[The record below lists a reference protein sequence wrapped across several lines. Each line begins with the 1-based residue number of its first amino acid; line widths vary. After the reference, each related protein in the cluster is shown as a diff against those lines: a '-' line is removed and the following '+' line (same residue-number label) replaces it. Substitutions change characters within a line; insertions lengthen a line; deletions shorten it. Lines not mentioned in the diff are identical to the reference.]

1 MSIPVLLWL
10 AVTISCDGSPAIFQK
25 PQSVVE
31 SPGGRATLDCFLEE
45 SSNPNFYWYRGQRPG
60 GQLEQLTFSISTGM
74 SQNLGPEHIKGERPK
89 DNTFTLRLTTL
100 LANDTGTYYCAWS
113 RQGSSGYEQTFG
125 AGTKLTVL
133 ESEDDISPP
142 TVTIFDPSAQE
153 LQEKQKVTIVCL
165 VTDFY
170 PDHVNLTWS
179 VDGDE
184 RTKGVKTK
192 EPDLDEAAK
201 KFSLISRLR
210 ITRKEWEKTKEIQ
223 CNVYFDPDK
232 RNYTGTIR
240 GQVCDGSDALK
251 EPYLRSNNLGKLI
264 YILLIFKSTL
274 YGAFITGLMLR
285 KKSMKEKPFA

>member
-1 MSIPVLLWL
+1 MDWL
-10 AVTISCDGSPAIFQK
+10 AVIICLLQMG
-25 PQSVVE
+25 
-31 SPGGRATLDCFLEE
+31 C
-45 SSNPNFYWYRGQRPG
+45 SSAEVRQPWGLALMEGQNAHLKCTQNNGHNEMYWYRQKG
-60 GQLEQLTFSISTGM
+60 GKELQLLFYFNNKVLINKGNITDRFTSDQPELDHSSLKISPA
-74 SQNLGPEHIKGERPK
+74 QPEDSAVYFCASSRAEYQH
-89 DNTFTLRLTTL
+89 TLAR
-100 LANDTGTYYCAWS
+100 N
-113 RQGSSGYEQTFG
+113 QTDC
-125 AGTKLTVL
+125 L

>member
-1 MSIPVLLWL
+1 MQQPWSL
-10 AVTISCDGSPAIFQK
+10 AVVEGQSADLKCTQKKGHNAMFWYRQKARRELQHLFYFNNKVELSKENVDERFTAAQPQADRSSLTISSAK
-25 PQSVVE
+25 PEDSAVYFCA
-31 SPGGRATLDCFLEE
+31 SSLRA
-45 SSNPNFYWYRGQRPG
+45 RG
-60 GQLEQLTFSISTGM
+60 LST
-74 SQNLGPEHIKGERPK
+74 
-89 DNTFTLRLTTL
+89 D
-100 LANDTGTYYCAWS
+100 
-113 RQGSSGYEQTFG
+113 FG
-125 AGTKLTVL
+125 ARNKLTVL
-133 ESEDDISPP
+133 ESKDDISPP

-192 EPDLDEAAK
+192 EPDLDKAAK

-223 CNVYFDPDK
+223 CNVYFDPLK
-232 RNYTGTIR
+232 QNYTGTIR

>member
-1 MSIPVLLWL
+1 MGRTDLCSGITVTQRDHFQIITVGSSAKIHCEHDDASYITILWYRQERHGEKRQLQLIAHSVQGNDPQIEVKEYSIDRPSVKEASLSTPEQKAEDS
-10 AVTISCDGSPAIFQK
+10 AVYFCAARGQAETLYFGQGTRLT
-25 PQSVVE
+25 VVE
-31 SPGGRATLDCFLEE
+31 S
-45 SSNPNFYWYRGQRPG
+45 
-60 GQLEQLTFSISTGM
+60 
-74 SQNLGPEHIKGERPK
+74 K
-89 DNTFTLRLTTL
+89 
-100 LANDTGTYYCAWS
+100 
-113 RQGSSGYEQTFG
+113 
-125 AGTKLTVL
+125 
-133 ESEDDISPP
+133 DDISPP

-192 EPDLDEAAK
+192 EPDLDKAAK

-223 CNVYFDPDK
+223 CNVYFDPLK
-232 RNYTGTIR
+232 QNYTGTIR

>member
-1 MSIPVLLWL
+1 MDSLHDICLFLSQDAPVLRSGNHWGL
-10 AVTISCDGSPAIFQK
+10 ALMEGQNAHLKCTQNNGHNEMYWYRQKGGKELQLLFYFNNKVLINKGNITDRFTSDQPELDHSSLKISPAQPEDSAVYFCASSYRGASTAETLYFGQGTRLT
-25 PQSVVE
+25 VVE
-31 SPGGRATLDCFLEE
+31 S
-45 SSNPNFYWYRGQRPG
+45 
-60 GQLEQLTFSISTGM
+60 
-74 SQNLGPEHIKGERPK
+74 K
-89 DNTFTLRLTTL
+89 
-100 LANDTGTYYCAWS
+100 
-113 RQGSSGYEQTFG
+113 
-125 AGTKLTVL
+125 
-133 ESEDDISPP
+133 DDISPP

-192 EPDLDEAAK
+192 EPDLDKAAK

-223 CNVYFDPDK
+223 CNVYFDPLK
-232 RNYTGTIR
+232 QNYTGTIR

>member
-1 MSIPVLLWL
+1 MCFPACWPLVSQMKNCLEQSLPYVVVRKKDLPLSVTCVLKDASYSWL
-10 AVTISCDGSPAIFQK
+10 S
-25 PQSVVE
+25 
-31 SPGGRATLDCFLEE
+31 
-45 SSNPNFYWYRGQRPG
+45 WYVQNLQ
-60 GQLEQLTFSISTGM
+60 GQLHF
-74 SQNLGPEHIKGERPK
+74 LG
-89 DNTFTLRLTTL
+89 TTREPGDME
-100 LANDTGTYYCAWS
+100 NSAW
-113 RQGSSGYEQTFG
+113 QGSSYSVERVSGMQLKLEVKNVTESQTIYCSCSEPDTYNSPLSFG
-125 AGTKLTVL
+125 EGTRLAVL
-133 ESEDDISPP
+133 ESKDDISPP

-192 EPDLDEAAK
+192 EPDLDKAAK

-223 CNVYFDPDK
+223 CNVYFDPLK
-232 RNYTGTIR
+232 QNYTGTIR

>member
-1 MSIPVLLWL
+1 MY
-10 AVTISCDGSPAIFQK
+10 F
-25 PQSVVE
+25 
-31 SPGGRATLDCFLEE
+31 GR
-45 SSNPNFYWYRGQRPG
+45 
-60 GQLEQLTFSISTGM
+60 
-74 SQNLGPEHIKGERPK
+74 
-89 DNTFTLRLTTL
+89 NTT
-100 LANDTGTYYCAWS
+100 
-113 RQGSSGYEQTFG
+113 
-125 AGTKLTVL
+125 TVL

>member
-1 MSIPVLLWL
+1 MDTMTNVSGTRQKGGQELQLLFYFNNKVLLNKGKCSMSRFTSDQPQL
-10 AVTISCDGSPAIFQK
+10 DHSSLTISSAK
-25 PQSVVE
+25 PEDSAVYFCAS
-31 SPGGRATLDCFLEE
+31 SPGGLADDSLLW
-45 SSNPNFYWYRGQRPG
+45 S
-60 GQLEQLTFSISTGM
+60 
-74 SQNLGPEHIKGERPK
+74 KGTR
-89 DNTFTLRLTTL
+89 
-100 LANDTGTYYCAWS
+100 
-113 RQGSSGYEQTFG
+113 
-125 AGTKLTVL
+125 LTVL
-133 ESEDDISPP
+133 
-142 TVTIFDPSAQE
+142 
-153 LQEKQKVTIVCL
+153 
-165 VTDFY
+165 
-170 PDHVNLTWS
+170 DHVNLTWS